1 MESNININMNT
12 TSLKYSDSDKFFIH
26 FNTPEECQ
34 SFIQSYN
41 GVVGHTCCFG
51 KGCHLPNVNSW
62 KEIIKLKNDFCKN

>member
-1 MESNININMNT
+1 MESNINMNT
-12 TSLKYSDSDKFFIH
+12 TSLKYSDSEKFFIH

-51 KGCHLPNVNSW
+51 KGCHLPNVISW
-62 KEIIKLKNDFCKN
+62 NEVRELKKTVCKN